1 MATSMSIHYVENLAF
16 KQENLFL
23 PDDKMIRLMRVTGVD
38 KTGETN
44 EVVFFLTDDCNIEE
58 VLV

>member
-1 MATSMSIHYVENLAF
+1 MATSMTVHYIQNLAF
-16 KQENLFL
+16 KQETLFM
-23 PDDKMIRLMRVTGVD
+23 PNDSMIRLMRVTGVD